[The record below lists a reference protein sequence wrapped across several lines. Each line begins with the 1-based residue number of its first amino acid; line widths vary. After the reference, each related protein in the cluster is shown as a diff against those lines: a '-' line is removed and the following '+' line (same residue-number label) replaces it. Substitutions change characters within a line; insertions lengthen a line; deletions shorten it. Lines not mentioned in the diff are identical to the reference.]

1 MTFLA
6 MTKME
11 CHCSKPKPWQFHTCP
26 PPPRLL
32 RGSAPRKDERVGASQ
47 RRRGSVIA
55 GLFFYITAVLFPHV
69 IARSPRRPWQS
80 RWWGIPRDC
89 FDPLLYFPPPPRL
102 LRRYPFASL
111 RASAHPRKDKVEHSW
126 RVIRRVPSLTFGTSL
141 SSSIALVI
149 HYLPLAIFEKIL
161 LLGYKYRVFVNFN
174 RERLEFG

>member
-80 RWWGIPRDC
+80 RWWGILRDC

-102 LRRYPFASL
+102 LRRSRSSQRQGGTFLESDSAS
-111 RASAHPRKDKVEHSW
+111 
-126 RVIRRVPSLTFGTSL
+126 SLTYVRDKPVLVYCL
-141 SSSIALVI
+141 SDT
-149 HYLPLAIFEKIL
+149 LPPLSHI
-161 LLGYKYRVFVNFN
+161 
-174 RERLEFG
+174 